1 MKFYTSF
8 TLATATCLTNRACSY
23 GDGVFETI
31 LVKNHDMPLWALH
44 YHRLTESLVRLN
56 IVPIAKEELYA
67 QILAMIDDDDRYVAK
82 LMVYRDGQRRGYS
95 SDSNVAQY
103 VITVNPSTNTPNNQ
117 ELAISQI
124 KLAKQPSLAGLKHLN
139 RLEQVLAAQELT
151 NSPYN
156 DALMLDSKGHV
167 IETIS
172 KNIVLVRKHKLY
184 TPKLNKCGVY
194 GVALRWL
201 QAQGIQ
207 IKWKKIEFKSLS
219 KYDGLMVCNSINGF
233 AAITEIENKLTFNK
247 DLAII
252 KKIQQKWSDQVEI

>member
-8 TLATATCLTNRACSY
+8 TPATAAYLNNRAFCY

-31 LVKNHDMPLWALH
+31 LVKNHEMPLWALH
-44 YHRLTESLVRLN
+44 YQRLSESLLRLN
-56 IVPIAKEELYA
+56 IEPVAKEKLFT
-67 QILAMIDDDDRYVAK
+67 QILSMIDDGESHVVK

-95 SDSNVAQY
+95 SESNAAQY
-103 VITVNPSTNTPNNQ
+103 VITVNPFTSTPTNQ
-117 ELAISQI
+117 TLTTSQI
-124 KLAKQPSLAGLKHLN
+124 KLAKQKSLAGLKHLN
-139 RLEQVLAAQELT
+139 RLEQVLAAQELI
-151 NSPYN
+151 NSQYN
-156 DALMLDSKGHV
+156 DAIMLDNNNNV

-201 QAQGIQ
+201 QAQGMQ
-207 IKWKKIEFKSLS
+207 LKWKKIEFKSLS

-233 AAITEIENKLTFNK
+233 TAITEIENKLTFNK

-252 KKIQQKWSDQVEI
+252 KKIQKKWSDQVEI